1 MQIRCNE
8 RSLCG
13 GGGGGGS
20 SGGGG
25 GSLRNFK
32 WGKRR
37 WRKKVRH
44 RQPRHIA
51 ELKNL
56 RGLGQGYVR
65 GVESDRNSSPSNR
78 TFISPLQ
85 RRLSSLRC

>member
-13 GGGGGGS
+13 GGGGGS

-25 GSLRNFK
+25 WGCSLRNFK
-32 WGKRR
+32 WGKGR

-44 RQPRHIA
+44 RQPRHTA
-51 ELKNL
+51 ELKN
-56 RGLGQGYVR
+56 
-65 GVESDRNSSPSNR
+65 
-78 TFISPLQ
+78 
-85 RRLSSLRC
+85 